1 MSTGWP
7 TLAGWEQASTHVRI
21 PAFATS
27 EQRWYTAAV
36 VTTYLQSVRH
46 FHRDVRLFLVSAAL
60 VALAWDGMLAVL
72 FNLYLLRLGYG
83 PEFIGLVNAVGALS
97 FALFCLPAGSIG
109 LRWGSRN
116 ALLAGT
122 SLMAA
127 GFWLWPLA
135 EFLAGPWRTGWL
147 LATSIV
153 IYIGLALYLVNGL
166 PFLMDRTSPEER
178 SRAFSVHMALIPLT
192 AFLGSLIAGALPVVF
207 AQLLGVSPEET
218 VPFRFPLWLAAL
230 VLLPAVWALLSSQPT
245 ERSIEGPAVVNLPD
259 APSSPAPYGLILAVA
274 LIMALRFGGR
284 GATTTFFNVYLD
296 ESLAATTLL
305 IGALTATSQ
314 LLSVPAAL
322 AAPAVVSRWGNPR
335 TIFRGMIAIAGCILP
350 LALVPH
356 WAMAGAGFVSSA
368 ILFSM
373 TAGPLR
379 IFTQELVA
387 RPWRITMASG
397 FMLGAGLAFAAI
409 SLAGGY
415 AIVALGYRTL
425 FLIGAG
431 LTAAGGICFGLYFR
445 VPRGEFARLPATEP
459 AEPPAPD
466 KA

>member
-1 MSTGWP
+1 
-7 TLAGWEQASTHVRI
+7 
-21 PAFATS
+21 
-27 EQRWYTAAV
+27 V
-36 VTTYLQSVRH
+36 VTTYLQRVRL
-46 FHRDVRLFLVSAAL
+46 FHRDVRLFLASAAL
-60 VALAWDGMLAVL
+60 VGLAWDGMLAVL

-83 PEFIGLVNAVGALS
+83 PEFVGLVNAVGALS

-116 ALLAGT
+116 ALLAGA

-147 LATSIV
+147 LTTSIIMYV
-153 IYIGLALYLVNGL
+153 GLALYLVNGL
-166 PFLMDRTSPEER
+166 PFLMDRTGIEER
-178 SRAFSVHMALIPLT
+178 SYAFSVHMALIPLT
-192 AFLGSLIAGALPVVF
+192 AFLGSLIAGALPAVF
-207 AQLLGVSPEET
+207 ARLLGVSPEEIA
-218 VPFRFPLWLAAL
+218 PFRFPLWLAAL
-230 VLLPAVWALLSSQPT
+230 VLLPAVWALLSA
-245 ERSIEGPAVVNLPD
+245 RSPDRPPGDPALASLPD
-259 APSSPAPYGLILAVA
+259 APPSPAPYGMILAVA

-284 GATTTFFNVYLD
+284 GATTTFFNVYLY
-296 ESLAATTLL
+296 EGLAAPTLL

-322 AAPAVVSRWGNPR
+322 AAPVLVTRWGNPR
-335 TIFRGMIAIAGCILP
+335 TIFWGMIAMAGCILP

-356 WAMAGAGFVSSA
+356 WTMAGVGFVSSA
-368 ILFSM
+368 IFFSM
-373 TAGPLR
+373 TVGPMR

-431 LTAAGGICFGLYFR
+431 LTAAGGLCFGIYFR
-445 VPRGEFARLPATEP
+445 VPRGEFARQPATEP
-459 AEPPAPD
+459 AEPPASGRT
-466 KA
+466 